1 MKQITQM
8 GKFNT
13 AWVRRLYFNIVSGR
27 FKWEK
32 YVNDTLPYFGLY
44 IRTEALYSDTSQR
57 NMCGFNLY
65 FPYNNYPNI
74 AYDWDLDIFQV
85 NGQKIKFNLLTK
97 EVIWLD

>member
-1 MKQITQM
+1 M

-27 FKWEK
+27 FKWDK

-44 IRTEALYSDTSQR
+44 IRTEALYSVTPQR
-57 NMCGFNLY
+57 NMIGFNLY

-74 AYDWDLDIFQV
+74 AYDWDNDIFQV
-85 NGQKIKFNLLTK
+85 NGQKLKFNLLTK